1 MNRFSRL
8 IVLMGLAAVMLVP
21 ATGARAVG
29 DYPREFGDYPNDY
42 FVPGIDV
49 GCWRWN
55 WYQHAYYNV
64 CPVYPFPKAI
74 MYPRRVPA
82 VGSPVIGAKG

>member
-1 MNRFSRL
+1 MNRICRFV
-8 IVLMGLAAVMLVP
+8 VLMGLAAAMLAP
-21 ATGARAVG
+21 ATSARA
-29 DYPREFGDYPNDY
+29 FGDYPNDY

-64 CPVYPFPKAI
+64 CPVYPSPKAY
-74 MYPRRVPA
+74 MYPRRAPV
-82 VGSPVIGAKG
+82 VIGSKG